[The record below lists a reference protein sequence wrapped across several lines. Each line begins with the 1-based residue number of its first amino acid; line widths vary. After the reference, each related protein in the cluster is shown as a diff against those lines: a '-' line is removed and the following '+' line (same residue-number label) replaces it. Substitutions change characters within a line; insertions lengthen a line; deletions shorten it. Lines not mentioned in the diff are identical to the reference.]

1 MAEPIIYT
9 LLAVLAVSLISLTG
23 LFLLPERIA
32 RTRSLLLVF
41 VGLAAGA
48 LLGDAFIHLIPEAYE
63 EIGADISLWIL
74 AGMGIFFTLEKFLHW
89 HHHHTVHVDSG
100 DCHGCDEHHV
110 APFGKL
116 IVVSDAFHN
125 TIDGIII
132 AAGFLISVE
141 VGVATT
147 IAVALHE
154 IPQEIGDF
162 GALIHAGYSRK
173 RALIVNFFS
182 ALTAFAGALLVFVVG
197 SVVEEITPILS
208 ALTAGGF
215 IYIAAVDLVPELHK
229 SPRIKESLVQLLAIV
244 AGVFVMAALTL
255 LE

>member
-1 MAEPIIYT
+1 MGGTIVYT

-32 RTRSLLLVF
+32 RIRSLLLVF
-41 VGLAAGA
+41 VGLATGA

-63 EIGADISLWIL
+63 EIGSGISLWIL
-74 AGMGIFFTLEKFLHW
+74 VGMGTFFIFEKFLHW
-89 HHHHTVHVDSG
+89 HHHHTVHG
-100 DCHGCDEHHV
+100 DASDCEECDEQHV

-125 TIDGIII
+125 IIDGIII
-132 AAGFLISVE
+132 AAGFLISAE

-173 RALIVNFFS
+173 RALILNFFS

-197 SVVEEITPILS
+197 AVIEGITPILS

-229 SPRIKESLVQLLAIV
+229 TPRARESLIQFVAI
-244 AGVFVMAALTL
+244 ALGVFAMVALTA